1 MAKNNGKSG
10 KSSSASATKNSKSSS
25 TGKSAK
31 AQRSSASKRVES
43 EKLVEYIGQA
53 AGKERHIEAT
63 LAAHLVMT
71 TRPAYHGRLEE
82 HLRATKIRAEKLE
95 GRMKEIGGST
105 RSIPAVGSA
114 VMGEVKDAAKMV
126 ADRAVSLAKGPLDA
140 MRDDHEAE
148 TLLEHARVEYSDAC
162 EQMGTYTVVRALA
175 KAADD
180 KKTGKLAKDFRDEH
194 ADMAEF
200 VENLIPKLSTAV
212 VKTEARGKAK
222 SGSGSSGSSSGRT
235 GSGSRQ
241 TRNGAGAQRS
251 RSGTKASSSGA
262 RSSTTKAQGKSRAKA
277 SNSGSRAKS
286 GSGSGSR
293 SRPRVGG
300 SSGTGQRRTAA
311 AKS

>member
-1 MAKNNGKSG
+1 MAKNNGKSA

-95 GRMKEIGGST
+95 GRMKEVGGST
-105 RSIPAVGSA
+105 RSIPGVGSA

-162 EQMGTYTVVRALA
+162 EQIGTYTVVRALA

-222 SGSGSSGSSSGRT
+222 SGSRSSGSGT

-241 TRNGAGAQRS
+241 TRNGAGTQRS
-251 RSGTKASSSGA
+251 RSGTKASSAGG
-262 RSSTTKAQGKSRAKA
+262 RSSAAKA
-277 SNSGSRAKS
+277 RGASTAKTASSGSRSKTGSGSRAG
-286 GSGSGSR
+286 GSRGSGSR
-293 SRPRVGG
+293 AGG
-300 SSGTGQRRTAA
+300 SGQRKTA

>member
-1 MAKNNGKSG
+1 MAKNNGKSA

-212 VKTEARGKAK
+212 VKTEARGKAR
-222 SGSGSSGSSSGRT
+222 SGSGRTGSGT

-251 RSGTKASSSGA
+251 RSGTKASSAGG
-262 RSSTTKAQGKSRAKA
+262 RSSATKARGASTAKTASSGSRSKTG
-277 SNSGSRAKS
+277 SGSRAG
-286 GSGSGSR
+286 GSRGSGSR
-293 SRPRVGG
+293 AGG
-300 SSGTGQRRTAA
+300 SGQRKTA